1 MKCRYNDWLLLLL
14 FCLTVLP
21 SLAQDMLHRGEG
33 VFKYDAYAP
42 FADRPVD
49 VHYYIPLKGE
59 QGDMPIIFVFQGA
72 DRGYKYLIEAWKKE
86 AESKNFMVFV
96 PQFDQD
102 KFPNSDYQEVGIM
115 DKQHLH
121 LKPLKETTPPLIDKM
136 FEFVQQ
142 HTLTRQKTYR
152 IFGHSGGGQFVQ
164 RFMLFHDSPYV
175 DRAVISS
182 PGWYTFP
189 DFAQDY
195 PYGVRNVPQVTPERL
210 RSYLGKDIIVQLATA
225 DTLRESFLRKT
236 PEAEAQGR
244 NRLERG
250 HQFFKYLQRVSHRS
264 NIPLR
269 WRKVVV
275 PDVDHNSV
283 EMGMAAVPL
292 LLEPS
297 SVAYQTPSVNSK
309 TNAMATLSQMTDYY
323 NALQRNYSGKLRVEV
338 LGRTPAGNDIPVLFL
353 GSSDADAVKVWIQGG
368 LHGNEP
374 AGPEV
379 VALLTKYLLSTS
391 EGNELLEHLNI
402 CMVPVANPDGYMLQK
417 RVSGSGYDLNRDM
430 TKLADPVTA
439 LLKRQYLDWRPEAAL
454 DIHEYNP
461 VKQELK
467 TPDGHQLTL
476 MQDVLLL
483 PSGHLN
489 IPAELRAF
497 THQKLFPALATTAE
511 KMGYTCGPYF
521 TPKKM
526 DDTLVAMLNAKSPQ
540 SSSTW
545 NGLSNA
551 VSCFLEIRGIG
562 MGKELYDKRVDC
574 GFTLAKEF
582 LCVLQ
587 SHQDEVK
594 EVVLKAR
601 SMTSRGQEDVHVVM
615 KPALGKKQFLF
626 WDEAEAQQVE
636 LTLPVQDAMKMEDVV
651 VRKRPVAYLLDTSCV
666 QAVEKLRLLG
676 IRVEKLQEAKTIDVE
691 AYKVSAYSV
700 SPKKWE
706 RIHPL
711 TVSTQLKKTRMM
723 FPAGTYMI
731 PVNQEQGNLLVT
743 LLEPESNNGFVNFG
757 VIPVDPVLH
766 TIPIFRKTIAL

>member
-1 MKCRYNDWLLLLL
+1 MKCRYDYWLLLLL
-14 FCLTVLP
+14 SCLTVLP

-33 VFKYDAYAP
+33 VFTYDAYAP

-49 VHYYIPLKGE
+49 VHYYIPLKGD
-59 QGDMPIIFVFQGA
+59 QADMPIIFVFQGA
-72 DRGYKYLIEAWKKE
+72 DRGYKYLIEAWKQE
-86 AESKNFMVFV
+86 AEAKNFMVFV

-102 KFPNSDYQEVGIM
+102 KFPNCDYQEAGIM

-121 LKPLKETTPPLIDKM
+121 LKPLAETTPLLIDKM
-136 FEFVQQ
+136 FEYVQQ
-142 HTLTRQKTYR
+142 HTLTRQKTFR

-175 DRAVISS
+175 DRAVIGS

-189 DFAQDY
+189 DFTLDY
-195 PYGVRNVPQVTPERL
+195 PYGVKNVPQVTPERL
-210 RSYLGKDIIVQLATA
+210 RSYLSKDIIVQLATA

-250 HQFFKYLQRVSHRS
+250 HQFFKYLQTLSHRN

-275 PDVDHNSV
+275 PDVAHNSV

-297 SVAYQTPSVNSK
+297 SVAYQTPSGNSG
-309 TNAMATLSQMTDYY
+309 TCGLATLALMTEYFQ
-323 NALQRNYSGKLRVEV
+323 ALQRDYPGKLSVEV
-338 LGRTPAGNDIPVLFL
+338 LGRTPAGNDIPVCFL
-353 GSSDADAVKVWIQGG
+353 GSSDADAMKVWIQGG

-391 EGNELLEHLNI
+391 EGNKLLEHLNI
-402 CMVPVANPDGYMLQK
+402 CMVPVANPDGYMQQK

-430 TKLADPVTA
+430 TKLSDPVTV
-439 LLKRQYLDWRPEAAL
+439 LLKSKYLDWHPEAAL

-467 TPDGHQLTL
+467 TREGHQLTL
-476 MQDVLLL
+476 LHDVLLL

-489 IPAELRAF
+489 IPAPLRTF
-497 THQKLFPALATTAE
+497 TNQKLFPALAATAE
-511 KMGYTCGPYF
+511 KMGYSCGSYF
-521 TPKKM
+521 TPKLIG
-526 DDTLVAMLNAKSPQ
+526 DTLLAIQNAKSPQ

-562 MGKELYDKRVDC
+562 MGKELFDKRVDC

-587 SHQDEVK
+587 SNQHEIK
-594 EVVLKAR
+594 EVVQMAR
-601 SMTSRGQEDVHVVM
+601 SMTCQGQADVHVVM
-615 KPALGKKQFLF
+615 QPAMRRQRFLF
-626 WDEAEAQQVE
+626 WDETEAQGVE
-636 LTLPVQDAMKMEDVV
+636 LMLPVQDAMDMEDVV
-651 VRKRPVAYLLDTSCV
+651 VRKRPAAYLLDASCE
-666 QAVEKLRLLG
+666 QAVQKLRLLG
-676 IRVEKLQEAKTIDVE
+676 VRVERLPRAKTMDVE
-691 AYKVSAYSV
+691 TYAVNAYSV
-700 SPKKWE
+700 STKKWE
-706 RIHPL
+706 RIYPV
-711 TVSTQLKKTRMM
+711 TVTTQLKKIRKK
-723 FPAGTYMI
+723 FPAGTYVI

-757 VIPVDPVLH
+757 VIPIDPVH
-766 TIPIFRKTIAL
+766 QTIPVFRK